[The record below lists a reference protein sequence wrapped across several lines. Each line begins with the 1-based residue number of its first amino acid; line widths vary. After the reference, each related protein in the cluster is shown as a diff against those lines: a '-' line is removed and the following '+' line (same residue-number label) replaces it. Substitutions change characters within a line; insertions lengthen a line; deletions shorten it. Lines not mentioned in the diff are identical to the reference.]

1 MQDDVLS
8 ANEIKQLT
16 ETDWQSRLDPEAYYV
31 LRQKGTERA
40 FTGIYTDTT
49 DKGVYRCKG
58 CNSKLFDS
66 EHKFHSG
73 CGWPSFDRAI
83 NDNALTKTLDL
94 SHGMQ
99 RIEVTCSHC
108 GGHLGHVFSDEPRQT
123 TGLRYCINSVAI
135 ELDKE

>member
-108 GGHLGHVFSDEPRQT
+108 GGHLGHVFSDGPRQT